1 MRRFSADYIYT
12 LDGAPIENGVVVTD
26 DNGKIL
32 AITDEGYALDPNIE
46 RFNGVIVPGF
56 VNSHCHLEL
65 SYLLDKIPQKTG
77 LIPFIKNV
85 IKARTEDKEL
95 VLEAMKKADEQMWQ
109 NGIVA
114 VGDISNQAISATF
127 KENSKIKYHT
137 FIEMLGF
144 EQSKA
149 NDIFE
154 NALILK
160 EVFSGTAHSLTV
172 HAPYSFSKDL
182 FKKLKIYCKN
192 KENKIS
198 IHMQESEDENSL
210 YGYKQGAFLDFY
222 KEFNINTDDFKAS
235 VRNTFKTIIPN
246 LPKKQDVLLVHN
258 TYTNL
263 KDIYFGNRFNLQ
275 IHWCFCPN
283 ANIYIEGKNPIFENF
298 LLSNFPITIGTDSL
312 ASNQQL
318 CILSEMK
325 VIKDKTKNIDLQT
338 LLNWA
343 CLNGANFLGID
354 KEYGSLAIGKK
365 PGLNLLQN
373 LTNNNINQS
382 TTVKKLI

>member
-46 RFNGVIVPGF
+46 RFKGVIVPGF

-85 IKARTEDKEL
+85 IKARTEDREI

-114 VGDISNQAISATF
+114 VGDISNQSISAAF

-149 NDIFE
+149 DTIFE

-160 EVFSGTAHSLTV
+160 EDFSGTANSLTV
-172 HAPYSFSKDL
+172 HAPYSFSKAL
-182 FKKLKIYCKN
+182 FKKLKTYCKD
-192 KENKIS
+192 KENSIS

-210 YGYKQGAFLDFY
+210 YLYKQGAFLDFY
-222 KEFNINTDDFKAS
+222 KEFNINTHDFKAS
-235 VRNTFKTIIPN
+235 VRNTFKTIVPN
-246 LPKKQDVLLVHN
+246 LPKKQNVLLVHN
-258 TYTNL
+258 SYTNL
-263 KDIYFGNRFNLQ
+263 KDIYFGNRFNFQ

-283 ANIYIEGKNPIFENF
+283 ANIYIEDKTPIFENF

-325 VIKDKTKNIDLQT
+325 VIKDKTKNVDLQT

-343 CLNGANFLGID
+343 CLNGANFLGIEND
-354 KEYGSLAIGKK
+354 YGSLAIGKK

-373 LTNNNINQS
+373 LTENNIDQN
-382 TTVKKLI
+382 TTIKKLI

>member
-1 MRRFSADYIYT
+1 
-12 LDGAPIENGVVVTD
+12 
-26 DNGKIL
+26 
-32 AITDEGYALDPNIE
+32 
-46 RFNGVIVPGF
+46 
-56 VNSHCHLEL
+56 
-65 SYLLDKIPQKTG
+65 
-77 LIPFIKNV
+77 
-85 IKARTEDKEL
+85 
-95 VLEAMKKADEQMWQ
+95 MKKADEQMWQ

-114 VGDISNQAISATF
+114 VGDISNQAISATV